1 MNREGAETYLRLLAE
16 AELRGP
22 MGPARR
28 QPWAGPGGSTARLT
42 AVAQALTAVRAID
55 PEIVED
61 ILADFDLA
69 VSVRQPADR
78 PRSGPPGAAVP
89 RPARLRFPPPGTLL
103 RRSRLAALASREPVR
118 APVPATTA
126 PPACSSWR
134 ASPGAGTAAARAGLP
149 RRQPDL
155 TWAGPRAA

>member
-42 AVAQALTAVRAID
+42 AVAQALTAVRALD
-55 PEIVED
+55 QETVED

-69 VSVRQPADR
+69 VSVRQRADR
-78 PRSGPPGAAVP
+78 PNPGPVGAAGP
-89 RPARLRFPPPGTLL
+89 RPGRLLFPPPGTLA
-103 RRSRLAALASREPVR
+103 RRSRLAVLSSREPTL
-118 APVPATTA
+118 AAQ
-126 PPACSSWR
+126 
-134 ASPGAGTAAARAGLP
+134 PGAG
-149 RRQPDL
+149 
-155 TWAGPRAA
+155 AGPDRLVPVGLTVPYRD